1 MEVTPERTVHGPVS
15 SGGVPP
21 VERRRTRFTVDRTLR
36 ILFTVAV
43 VVIVFSLLWYFSA
56 LVIYLAIGIILAYL
70 LGPLVDRVQ
79 GIGVGRIV
87 AILFVFAVVLGGLSL
102 LITFLVPFV
111 ARQVSGVTQLISL
124 ELIEQAAETI
134 DRVTGGIVPQSVIMD
149 SLNRGVESL
158 FQDDLISRAVDSVF
172 GLFANL
178 FYALLV
184 IPFVT
189 FFFLKDGNR
198 IRHSIFWFVPN
209 RYFEITVALAE
220 KIEINVGRYFRALLL
235 QCTAVASVA
244 SVLLLIVGLDY
255 AVAVGIFTG
264 LANMIPYL
272 GPLMGFLAGTMVSV
286 AQTGDGSLVLGVLVA
301 MALTQISDNVFF
313 QPLIFARAAK
323 AHPIIILFVVLIG
336 AQLAGIVGM
345 LLAIPVTATFRVA
358 LAQIL
363 WSVRNYR
370 ILRAE

>member
-1 MEVTPERTVHGPVS
+1 MADGVSTTPGRSATT
-15 SGGVPP
+15 SGG
-21 VERRRTRFTVDRTLR
+21 ESRRPRFTPDRAIR
-36 ILFTVAV
+36 VLFALATVA
-43 VVIVFSLLWYFSA
+43 IVFWLIWYFA
-56 LVIYLAIGIILAYL
+56 GLVAYLGIGIILAYL

-79 GIGVGRIV
+79 GIGVGRIF
-87 AILFVFAVVLGGLSL
+87 AILFVFAIVLGGLSL

-111 ARQVSGVTQLISL
+111 ASQAAGLSQLISA
-124 ELIEQAAETI
+124 ELIDQAASTI
-134 DRVTGGIVPQSVIMD
+134 DRVTGGLVPQAVITEAVD
-149 SLNRGVESL
+149 RGITSL
-158 FQDDLISRAVDSVF
+158 FQDEQLTRAFDSVF

-178 FYALLV
+178 FYAVLV

-198 IRHSIFWFVPN
+198 IRHSIFWFIPN

-220 KIEINVGRYFRALLL
+220 KIEVNVGRYFKALLL
-235 QCTAVASVA
+235 QATAVATLA
-244 SVLLLIVGLDY
+244 SVTLLIVGLDY
-255 AVAVGIFTG
+255 AVAVGVFTG

-272 GPLMGFLAGTMVSV
+272 GPLMGFLAGTVVSV

-301 MALTQISDNVFF
+301 MAITQISDNVFF

-323 AHPIIILFVVLIG
+323 AHPLIILFVVLIG

-345 LLAIPVTATFRVA
+345 LLAIPVTATLRVA

-370 ILRAE
+370 ILRAG